1 MWLQNGC
8 HQEET
13 ATMLGT
19 NVGKV
24 EISYIVGKTATN
36 ISMEA
41 SYKTKNGHHVT
52 Q

>member
-1 MWLQNGC
+1 
-8 HQEET
+8 
-13 ATMLGT
+13 MLGM

-24 EISYIVGKTATN
+24 EISYTVGETATD

-41 SYKTKNGHHVT
+41 SYKTKNGTNHHVT